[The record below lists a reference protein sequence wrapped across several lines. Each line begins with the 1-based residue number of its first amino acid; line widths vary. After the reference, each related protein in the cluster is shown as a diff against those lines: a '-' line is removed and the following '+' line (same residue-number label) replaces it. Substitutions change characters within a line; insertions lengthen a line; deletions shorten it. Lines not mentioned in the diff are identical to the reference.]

1 MNTIRLEF
9 LGSGRWALHTKYHEK
24 FPVLAKKFPGFIW
37 NKDTR
42 YWVGYSD
49 GLELL
54 LPALQA
60 EGICRLAGDR
70 AGSFRAVVA
79 ALSHGHRHCPAFAAD
94 CCTTSFRRVRQA
106 AAVELSVFRRQR
118 ERLDHQSRDGRRR
131 VR

>member
-60 EGICRLAGDR
+60 EGICPLAGEGPPLR
-70 AGSFRAVVA
+70 A
-79 ALSHGHRHCPAFAAD
+79 P
-94 CCTTSFRRVRQA
+94 
-106 AAVELSVFRRQR
+106 LSVK
-118 ERLDHQSRDGRRR
+118 LDHPISTSIRDYQKQGINFLINTMQEGCLLADS
-131 VR
+131 